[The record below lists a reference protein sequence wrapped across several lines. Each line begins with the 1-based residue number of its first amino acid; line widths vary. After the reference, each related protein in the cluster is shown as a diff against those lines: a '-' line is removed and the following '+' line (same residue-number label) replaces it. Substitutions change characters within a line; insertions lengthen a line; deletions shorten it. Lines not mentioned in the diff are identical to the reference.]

1 MYCARAQDI
10 VIARLKRWTRN
21 PLGSARRGS
30 DWLGLDSCAL
40 LCGLVCQPRCG
51 STFIVMEY
59 HTQTDRKTDPQTD
72 TDCKAD
78 RHTGQNYR
86 QKDRQTDSIHANIW
100 TRTTPPPED
109 RTRVPRIG
117 GLRVERERLTRH
129 VRIKYGG
136 RARYEST
143 KHGRGLGRCLVC
155 QNTNHFLSV
164 MASQGLVFLLDGFLN
179 GLCHRSSRPEPPIK
193 LPGAHFSDPGQ
204 CRPAAPA
211 PTRLR
216 GGVGMRGGG
225 WAAGPRSAVLER
237 RGL

>member
-1 MYCARAQDI
+1 MDSKSIGLCPQGFGLARSRLMCFAMWSCLSTPMREHIHRYGVPHRQTERQTHRQTQTAKQTDTQD
-10 VIARLKRWTRN
+10 RT
-21 PLGSARRGS
+21 
-30 DWLGLDSCAL
+30 
-40 LCGLVCQPRCG
+40 
-51 STFIVMEY
+51 
-59 HTQTDRKTDPQTD
+59 TDRKTD
-72 TDCKAD
+72 
-78 RHTGQNYR
+78 
-86 QKDRQTDSIHANIW
+86 RQTAYTQTSGQEQ
-100 TRTTPPPED
+100 PPPED
-109 RTRVPRIG
+109 RTLVPRIG